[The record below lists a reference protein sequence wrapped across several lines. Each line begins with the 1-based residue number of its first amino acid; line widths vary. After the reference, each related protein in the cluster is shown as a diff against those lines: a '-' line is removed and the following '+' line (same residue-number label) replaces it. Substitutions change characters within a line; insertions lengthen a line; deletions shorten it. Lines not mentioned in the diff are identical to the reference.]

1 MRHYL
6 IKSIL
11 LILCCFSLTW
21 GHAQKRYIQ
30 KAEVA
35 AKSGDYQRAVLLIE
49 QGMAEGYVLSER
61 ESLGSAE
68 LYYALGQYGAAVNAY
83 KVFYERGLR
92 DTPSALRHYAHA
104 LKASGDSAA
113 AAQMINKGKE
123 LYPEDVRFTQDLLI
137 AAEER
142 AYFDQMHQFTDSLR
156 SVIQVVKDPQ
166 GQLYGTDISGTY
178 DQLWTKPNGA
188 GPSLV
193 FESAKYN
200 QGGVTFSPDGQTM
213 YAAVNAHRNNKLS
226 LVERTYSPLQIYR
239 FSLRSGQWDAED
251 KTNVS
256 SEQYSTSSPALS
268 ADGKTLYFVSDRPA
282 GMGETDIY
290 RAALL
295 DQGRFGPAELHDRRI
310 NTPGRESH
318 VFVDQNNILYFSSD
332 GQPGLGGLDVFALD
346 LNDPEAQAYNLG
358 TPINTG
364 FDDFAYS
371 IQDLSGFVSSNRG
384 GLTQSYGFSMDQPL
398 ALVPKFDAQVALT
411 NTQFAFGTPLELTLY
426 NDQGTE
432 VWKKTIQP
440 EGETA
445 QVVIEDLWKQ
455 GYRLTVSGG
464 NIVSQDHLITVNR
477 QQKSWS
483 LTAAV
488 VSKNKPEV
496 NFLDQFGL
504 SPILFDF
511 NQSVTDVGDIKTL
524 ADRLQYAQSIVLE
537 GHSDQIGTARYNK
550 RLSIK
555 RAEFIKQALVDAG
568 VSASL
573 IQVVGYGEK
582 RLLNNCRTSGCS
594 PEQEQANRRVEV
606 KVVF

>member
-1 MRHYL
+1 
-6 IKSIL
+6 
-11 LILCCFSLTW
+11 
-21 GHAQKRYIQ
+21 
-30 KAEVA
+30 
-35 AKSGDYQRAVLLIE
+35 
-49 QGMAEGYVLSER
+49 
-61 ESLGSAE
+61 
-68 LYYALGQYGAAVNAY
+68 
-83 KVFYERGLR
+83 
-92 DTPSALRHYAHA
+92 
-104 LKASGDSAA
+104 
-113 AAQMINKGKE
+113 
-123 LYPEDVRFTQDLLI
+123 
-137 AAEER
+137 
-142 AYFDQMHQFTDSLR
+142 
-156 SVIQVVKDPQ
+156 
-166 GQLYGTDISGTY
+166 
-178 DQLWTKPNGA
+178 
-188 GPSLV
+188 
-193 FESAKYN
+193 
-200 QGGVTFSPDGQTM
+200 
-213 YAAVNAHRNNKLS
+213 
-226 LVERTYSPLQIYR
+226 
-239 FSLRSGQWDAED
+239 
-251 KTNVS
+251 
-256 SEQYSTSSPALS
+256 
-268 ADGKTLYFVSDRPA
+268 
-282 GMGETDIY
+282 
-290 RAALL
+290 
-295 DQGRFGPAELHDRRI
+295 
-310 NTPGRESH
+310 

-358 TPINTG
+358 APINTG

-384 GLTQSYGFSMDQPL
+384 GLTQSFGFSMDQPL

-511 NQSVTDVGDIKTL
+511 NQSVTDLGDIKTL

-555 RAEFIKQALVDAG
+555 RAEFVKQALVDAG
-568 VSASL
+568 VKATL
-573 IQVVGYGEK
+573 IHVVGYGEK
-582 RLLNNCRTSGCS
+582 KLLNNCRASGCS

>member
-11 LILCCFSLTW
+11 LILCSFSLTL
-21 GHAQKRYIQ
+21 GHAQKKYIQ

-35 AKSGDYQRAVLLIE
+35 AKSGDYQRAVLLME
-49 QGMAEGYVLSER
+49 QGMAQGYVLSDR
-61 ESLGSAE
+61 ESLGLAE
-68 LYYALGQYGAAVNAY
+68 LYYTLGQYGAAVNAY

-92 DTPSALRHYAHA
+92 DTPSALLHYAHA
-104 LKASGDSAA
+104 LKASGEPAA

-123 LYPEDVRFTQDLLI
+123 LYPEDVRFAHDEVR
-137 AAEER
+137 AAQER
-142 AYFDQMHQFTDSLR
+142 AYFENIHQLTDSLR
-156 SVIQVVKDPQ
+156 SVIQLVKDPQ
-166 GQLYGTDISGTY
+166 GQLYGTDISDTY
-178 DQLWTKPNGA
+178 DQLWTKPNG
-188 GPSLV
+188 GSPSLV

-239 FSLRSGQWDAED
+239 FSLRAGQWVAEE

-268 ADGKTLYFVSDRPA
+268 ADGKTLYFVSDRPG

-295 DQGRFGPAELHDRRI
+295 DQGRFGPAELLDRRI

-318 VFVDQNNILYFSSD
+318 VFVDQDNILYFSSD

-358 TPINTG
+358 APINTS

-371 IQDLSGFVSSNRG
+371 IRGLSGFVSSNRG
-384 GLTQSYGFSMDQPL
+384 GLTQSYGFSIDQPL
-398 ALVPKFDAQVALT
+398 ALAPKFDVQVALT
-411 NTQFAFGTPLELTLY
+411 NTHFAFGTPLELTLY
-426 NDQGTE
+426 NNQGAE
-432 VWKKTIQP
+432 VWNKTIKP
-440 EGETA
+440 DGESA
-445 QVVIEDLWKQ
+445 QVVIEGLWKQ
-455 GYRLTVSGG
+455 GYRLTVSGEH
-464 NIVSQDHLITVNR
+464 IVAQEHLVTVSR

-488 VSKNKPEV
+488 VSKNKPEI

-511 NQSVTDVGDIKTL
+511 NQSVTEVADLKTL
-524 ADRLQYAQSIVLE
+524 ADRLQYAQSIILE

-550 RLSIK
+550 RLSLK

-568 VSASL
+568 VKATL

-582 RLLNNCRTSGCS
+582 RLLNNCRASRCS
-594 PEQEQANRRVEV
+594 PEQEQANRRVEI
-606 KVVF
+606 KAVF